1 MSLLSDNDVFKTFG
15 MRTRE
20 KFVATLFSVLPI
32 TVFFPIGIM
41 YTAIV
46 LYLTAWFAAGDL
58 REKWIEVKRHPVY
71 TANFVL
77 LAIVLLSAVLLSSG
91 NEYRWHGMIHYFV
104 FVFLLLFSVGCK
116 DVVYH
121 RAKLSL
127 FIGAL
132 YAGAVFCFAKLGW
145 LPDWTIFSYYHQY
158 AGNKSISLGIFLAIV
173 AAWMLNEAFDAS
185 ERRTMLAYLAA
196 YAFAEWVVVQFAV
209 TRTGTL
215 MVYLL
220 SALVILCRLKFNRR
234 SLAIVAVVSAV
245 IVGAVLSNG
254 DGNRRLQGVSAAI
267 TALQEGSVAT
277 GESNRLQ
284 FLRVTGAMIAEKPI
298 AGFGIGGWRQEYP
311 VRAQGL
317 ETAFMS
323 TPHNDYLLY
332 GSELGVIGLVLLA
345 WIFGAL
351 VVASLRTKSTKG
363 TALLL
368 VMVALVVS
376 SMFNAM
382 LRDWRFGV
390 PMMLMIAIAYRESR
404 AQLPQSDVEQ
414 PGAVSASGNGSR
426 EMAN

>member
-1 MSLLSDNDVFKTFG
+1 MSL
-15 MRTRE
+15 RE
-20 KFVATLFSVLPI
+20 QLPEIFFVILPI
-32 TVFFPIGIM
+32 TLFFPIGIM
-41 YTAIV
+41 YTTIL
-46 LYLTAWFAAGDL
+46 LYFVAWFASGAL
-58 REKWIEVKRHPVY
+58 REKWIEIKRHPVY

-77 LAIVLLSAVLLSSG
+77 LAIIFLSAILLSSG
-91 NEYRWHGMIHYFV
+91 NEYRWHGIIHYLV
-104 FVFLLLFSVGCK
+104 FVFLLLFSVGCE
-116 DVVYH
+116 DTVYR

-132 YAGAVFCFAKLGW
+132 YAGAIFCFAKLGW

-158 AGNKSISLGIFLAIV
+158 AGNKSISFGIFLAIV

-196 YAFAEWVVVQFAV
+196 YAFTEWVVVQFAV

-220 SALVILCRLKFNRR
+220 SALVILRRLKFNRR
-234 SLAIVAVVSAV
+234 TLAMVAVVSAV
-245 IVGAVLSNG
+245 IMGIASSNG

-284 FLRVTGAMIAEKPI
+284 FLRVTGAMIAEKPFV
-298 AGFGIGGWRQEYP
+298 GFGIGGWRQEYP

-323 TPHNDYLLY
+323 TPHNGYLLY
-332 GSELGVIGLVLLA
+332 GSELGVIGLILLA

-351 VVASLRTKSTKG
+351 VVESLRANSTKG

-368 VMVALVVS
+368 VVVALVVS

>member
-1 MSLLSDNDVFKTFG
+1 MSLRKQLPEIF
-15 MRTRE
+15 
-20 KFVATLFSVLPI
+20 FVILPI
-32 TVFFPIGIM
+32 TLFFPIGIM

-46 LYLTAWFAAGDL
+46 LYFIAWFAAGAL
-58 REKWIEVKRHPVY
+58 REKWAEIRRHPVY

-77 LAIVLLSAVLLSSG
+77 LAIVLLSAILLSSG
-91 NEYRWHGMIHYFV
+91 NDYRWHGIIHYLI
-104 FVFLLLFSVGCK
+104 FVFLLLFSVGCENA
-116 DVVYH
+116 VYR

-158 AGNKSISLGIFLAIV
+158 AGNKSISLGIFMAIT

-196 YAFAEWVVVQFAV
+196 YAFTEWVVVQFAV

-220 SALVILCRLKFNRR
+220 SALVILRRFKFNPR
-234 SLAIVAVVSAV
+234 SLVIAAVVTAV
-245 IVGAVLSNG
+245 IIGVVSSNG

-267 TALQEGSVAT
+267 TALQDGSVGT
-277 GESNRLQ
+277 GDSNRLQ
-284 FLRVTGAMIAEKPI
+284 FLRVTGAMIAEKPFI
-298 AGFGIGGWRQEYP
+298 GFGIGGWRQEYP

-332 GSELGVIGLVLLA
+332 GSELGVIGLILLA
-345 WIFGAL
+345 WIFGGL
-351 VVASLRTKSTKG
+351 VRESLRNKSTKS

-390 PMMLMIAIAYRESR
+390 PLMLMIAIAYRDSR
-404 AQLPQSDVEQ
+404 AISSKSEVMQ
-414 PGAVSASGNGSR
+414 SASGSAIGDESS
-426 EMAN
+426 EMPK

>member
-1 MSLLSDNDVFKTFG
+1 MSLRKQLPEIF
-15 MRTRE
+15 
-20 KFVATLFSVLPI
+20 FVILPI
-32 TVFFPIGIM
+32 TLFFPIGIM

-46 LYLTAWFAAGDL
+46 LHFMAWLAAGAL
-58 REKWIEVKRHPVY
+58 REKWAEIRRHPVY

-77 LAIVLLSAVLLSSG
+77 LAIVLLSAILLSSG
-91 NEYRWHGMIHYFV
+91 NDYRWHGIIHYLV
-104 FVFLLLFSVGCK
+104 FIFLLLFSVGCE
-116 DVVYH
+116 DTVYR
-121 RAKLSL
+121 RAKVSL
-127 FIGAL
+127 FVGAL
-132 YAGAVFCFAKLGW
+132 YAGVIFCFAKLGW
-145 LPDWTIFSYYHQY
+145 LPDWTVFSYYHQY
-158 AGNKSISLGIFLAIV
+158 AGNKSISLGIFMAIT

-185 ERRTMLAYLAA
+185 ERRTMLAYLVA
-196 YAFAEWVVVQFAV
+196 YAFTEWVVVQFAV

-220 SALVILCRLKFNRR
+220 SALVILRRFKFNPR
-234 SLAIVAVVSAV
+234 SLVITAAVTVV
-245 IVGAVLSNG
+245 IIGVISSNG

-267 TALQEGSVAT
+267 TALQDGSVGT

-284 FLRVTGAMIAEKPI
+284 FLQVTGAMIAEKPFI
-298 AGFGIGGWRQEYP
+298 GFGIGGWRQEYP

-332 GSELGVIGLVLLA
+332 GSELGVIGLILLA
-345 WIFGAL
+345 WIFGSL
-351 VVASLRTKSTKG
+351 VRESLRTKSTKS

-390 PMMLMIAIAYRESR
+390 PLMLMIAIAYRDSR
-404 AQLPQSDVEQ
+404 AISSKSEVMQ
-414 PGAVSASGNGSR
+414 SASTSAIGDGSS
-426 EMAN
+426 EMPK